1 MIQRKKIQEKKI
13 QEYNILMS
21 IDSSIN
27 NLGVAI
33 WSMSNSELIYY
44 ALLHPKV
51 GERGS
56 EYIKS
61 QSMLNQIRELVK
73 EYKVTHMIMEV
84 PEYWAVGGFE
94 ARETGSIG
102 KLLFVCGM
110 IYSLKDQQVGDTVV
124 EEFKLVSPKGWK
136 GQLPKEVVANR
147 LQKEYE
153 DKYGIDMVKM
163 NNNVMDAIA
172 IGHFRLFGS
181 V

>member
-1 MIQRKKIQEKKI
+1 MIQRQKVVIQKHSR
-13 QEYNILMS
+13 LMS

-27 NLGVAI
+27 NLGMAI
-33 WSMSNSELIYY
+33 WDMGIKRLLDYRLI
-44 ALLHPKV
+44 HPRV

-56 EYIKS
+56 EYVKS
-61 QSMLNQIRELVK
+61 QSMLNQIRELVM
-73 EYKVTHMIMEV
+73 ENYITHMIMEV

-110 IYSLKDQQVGDTVV
+110 IYSLKDQDVGATHI
-124 EEFKLVSPKGWK
+124 EEFKLVSPRGWK
-136 GQLPKEVVANR
+136 AQLPKEVVANR
-147 LQKEYE
+147 LQKEYAE
-153 DKYGIDMVKM
+153 KYGIDMQKM
-163 NNNVMDAIA
+163 NNNVMDGIA

>member
-1 MIQRKKIQEKKI
+1 MIQRKKT
-13 QEYNILMS
+13 QEYKVLMS

-27 NLGVAI
+27 NLGMAL
-33 WSMSNSELIYY
+33 WDMGSEI
-44 ALLHPKV
+44 LLDHRIIHPLV
-51 GERGS
+51 GERGN
-56 EYIKS
+56 EYVKS
-61 QSMLNQIRELVK
+61 QSMLNQIRGLVV
-73 EYKVTHMIMEV
+73 ENHVTHMMMEV

-110 IYSLKDQQVGDTVV
+110 IYSLKDQQVGDTLI
-124 EEFKLVSPKGWK
+124 EEFKLVSPRGWK
-136 GQLPKEVVANR
+136 AQLPKEVVANR
-147 LQKEYE
+147 LQKEYAE
-153 DKYGIDMVKM
+153 KYGLDMQKM

>member
-1 MIQRKKIQEKKI
+1 MILKKKI
-13 QEYNILMS
+13 QEYSRLIS

-27 NLGVAI
+27 NLGIAV
-33 WSMSNSELIYY
+33 WDMSSKRLIDHR
-44 ALLHPKV
+44 LLHPKV

-61 QSMLNQIRELVK
+61 QSMLNQIRELVA

-124 EEFKLVSPKGWK
+124 EEFKLVSPRGWK
-136 GQLPKEVVANR
+136 VQLPKEVVANR
-147 LQKEYE
+147 LQKEYAE
-153 DKYGIDMVKM
+153 KYGIDMQKM